1 MRSLCFAAALVIL
14 SQLLL
19 AAQDD
24 KTVLNEGRIIGT
36 TVNDQGEPIAKARLC
51 TSIVKSNSSHTNCGP
66 ESDEHGQFDIRVP
79 LETNRIYGQ
88 KPEGGYWHDANVH
101 DINGPEAGVRIKLSR
116 ENPTAHVVVKLG
128 KIPAHLT
135 VNISDRNT
143 GKEVD
148 SATVRCVV
156 IDDMLTQ
163 PSETTKGYLL
173 HGHADV
179 VLARTKKE
187 ISVPP
192 DKDLLIIV
200 QAPGYRRWFYTDP
213 SSPSQPTLRLHSG
226 EEKTLDAELDAN

>member
-66 ESDEHGQFDIRVP
+66 ESDEHGQFDLRVP

-101 DINGPEAGVRIKLSR
+101 DMNGPEAGVRIKLSR

-163 PSETTKGYLL
+163 PSETTK
-173 HGHADV
+173 
-179 VLARTKKE
+179 RE

-200 QAPGYRRWFYTDP
+200 QAPGYRRWFYTDS

-226 EEKTLDAELDAN
+226 EERTLDAELESN